1 MITDFDINST
11 CCFTGHRVLRKD
23 FDITALEEAVNEAIN
38 GGYKTFLTGMANGFD
53 RVCAS
58 VLTNL
63 KNEKNVEIIACV
75 PCRDQDKF
83 FTQKQKEEYDYF
95 LKNADEVIY
104 LSDEYYN
111 GCMQVRNRYMVDNS
125 SLVIAYSKTNFGG
138 TFYTV
143 SYAIKN
149 NKKLV
154 YI

>member
-1 MITDFDINST
+1 MITDFDVNST

-23 FDITALEEAVNEAIN
+23 FDVTVLEQAVNEAIN

-63 KNEKNVEIIACV
+63 KNKKNVEIIACV

-154 YI
+154 FI

>member
-1 MITDFDINST
+1 MITDFDVNST

-63 KNEKNVEIIACV
+63 KSEKNIEIIACV